1 MDKSIIHGFHYFEAM
16 TNAYKRIC
24 EKIEE
29 MQKNGIVK
37 FSEIAHTKKKYISLY
52 TEYKARKDW
61 FYDML
66 SASGITV
73 KEENCMS
80 DFSAKIYNKEEQDV
94 LRIVSFIEKEKARNH
109 K

>member
-1 MDKSIIHGFHYFEAM
+1 M

-29 MQKNGIVK
+29 MEKNGIVK
-37 FSEIAHTKKKYISLY
+37 FNEIANTKKKYTSLY
-52 TEYKARKDW
+52 KEYKARKDW

-73 KEENCMS
+73 TEENCMS

-94 LRIVSFIEKEKARNH
+94 LRIVSFIKRKD
-109 K
+109 

>member
-16 TNAYKRIC
+16 SNAYK
-24 EKIEE
+24 KIEE
-29 MQKNGIVK
+29 MQENGIVK

-73 KEENCMS
+73 TEENCMS
-80 DFSAKIYNKEEQDV
+80 DFSAKIYNKEEQDF
-94 LRIVSFIEKEKARNH
+94 LRIVSFIKGRTK